1 MNITLR
7 KASALQNSINDAL
20 KQIDAKTE
28 ITLTEFHN
36 PEAEIARAVTE
47 LKINVARRNEL
58 TCALY
63 VIRDTVAAANH
74 TSGVNAKLTQVAA
87 LEKQIQFYSGL
98 AMKSERESADVLAG
112 KLRKMS
118 EDKSERR
125 IYGYGDTVNTS
136 VLTKEDLASFKT
148 RVAELKKDKQKLQ
161 DAILEANVR
170 NEIALNESTVK
181 TLQAEGLV

>member
-36 PEAEIARAVTE
+36 PEAEIARAVAE

-63 VIRDTVAAANH
+63 VIRDTLATANH
-74 TSGVNAKLTQVAA
+74 TSGVNAKLTQVA
-87 LEKQIQFYSGL
+87 
-98 AMKSERESADVLAG
+98 
-112 KLRKMS
+112 
-118 EDKSERR
+118 
-125 IYGYGDTVNTS
+125 
-136 VLTKEDLASFKT
+136 
-148 RVAELKKDKQKLQ
+148 
-161 DAILEANVR
+161 
-170 NEIALNESTVK
+170 EIGRAHV
-181 TLQAEGLV
+181 